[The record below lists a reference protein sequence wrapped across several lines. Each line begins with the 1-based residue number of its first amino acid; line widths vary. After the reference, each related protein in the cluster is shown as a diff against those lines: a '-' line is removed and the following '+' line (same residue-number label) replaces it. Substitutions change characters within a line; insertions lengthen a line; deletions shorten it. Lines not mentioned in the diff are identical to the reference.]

1 MQNGAD
7 EVSAINFV
15 KDSED
20 ELLEVTP
27 LNTKIIARDQREAK
41 TRWYCIYLMLTS
53 LNEHF
58 PNSTH
63 KM

>member
-15 KDSED
+15 KDSEE
-20 ELLEVTP
+20 ELREVTP
-27 LNTKIIARDQREAK
+27 LNTKIIARDQRAAK
-41 TRWYCIYLMLTS
+41 TRWYCTHLMLTS